1 MRGKPGDLGR
11 LVNSLL
17 TIRSAK
23 LAYRGKQSLKMGLSS
38 ISLFQAL
45 ADKMRWHQ
53 ARQGVLA
60 ENIANA
66 DTPGYIE
73 RDLDP
78 FSFGGQMKSLAMV
91 TTATTSP
98 SHISVSSD
106 GGTDGFG
113 SESSPFEI
121 TPSGNGLTLEDE
133 MMKVS
138 GNDMDYQTVTA
149 LYTRSMAIL
158 RTALGRSA

>member
-1 MRGKPGDLGR
+1 MRGKSGELGR
-11 LVNSLL
+11 LVNLLL
-17 TIRSAK
+17 TIRSANS
-23 LAYRGKQSLKMGLSS
+23 AYQNEQSLKMGISNV
-38 ISLFQAL
+38 SLFQAL

-78 FSFGGQMKSLAMV
+78 FSFGNQVKSMAMA

-98 SHISVSSD
+98 THISVSS
-106 GGTDGFG
+106 GGGADGFG
-113 SESSPFEI
+113 TDSAPFEI
-121 TPSGNGLTLEDE
+121 TPSGNGVTLEDE
-133 MMKVS
+133 MMKIS

-158 RTALGRSA
+158 RTALGR

>member
-1 MRGKPGDLGR
+1 M
-11 LVNSLL
+11 
-17 TIRSAK
+17 A
-23 LAYRGKQSLKMGLSS
+23 LSS
-38 ISLFQAL
+38 IGIFQAM
-45 ADKMRWHQ
+45 AEKMRWHQ

-66 DTPGYIE
+66 DTPDYIE

-78 FSFGGQMKSLAMV
+78 FSFDKALKSVATV
-91 TTATTSP
+91 STTATSP
-98 SHISVSSD
+98 KHISVSSG

-113 SESSPFEI
+113 DQSSPFEI
-121 TPSGNGLTLEDE
+121 TPSGNGVTLEDE

-138 GNDMDYQTVTA
+138 GNDMDYATVTA

-158 RTALGRSA
+158 RIALGR

>member
-1 MRGKPGDLGR
+1 M
-11 LVNSLL
+11 
-17 TIRSAK
+17 T
-23 LAYRGKQSLKMGLSS
+23 LSS
-38 ISLFQAL
+38 ISLFSAL

-53 ARQGVLA
+53 ARQGILA

-73 RDLDP
+73 RDLTP
-78 FSFGGQMKSLAMV
+78 FTFADEMKSVATV
-91 TTATTSP
+91 TTTATSP
-98 SHISVSSD
+98 AHFSVSS
-106 GGTDGFG
+106 GGETGGFG
-113 SESSPFEI
+113 SESAPFEI
-121 TPSGNGLTLEDE
+121 TPSGNGVTLEDE

-158 RTALGRSA
+158 RTALGR